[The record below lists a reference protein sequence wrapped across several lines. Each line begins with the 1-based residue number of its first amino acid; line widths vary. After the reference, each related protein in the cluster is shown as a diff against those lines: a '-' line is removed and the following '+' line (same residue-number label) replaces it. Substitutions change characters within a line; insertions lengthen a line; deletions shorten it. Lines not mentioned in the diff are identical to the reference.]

1 MQAPTLVRMR
11 GLRQCR
17 NGVRKVF
24 RSGNLAVMEVSK
36 ATVLTLLFCIG
47 AGAFVWFVQSLMN
60 SRDPLKSC
68 RLCRKPSLGKCTMHG
83 FGRARI
89 GSTFY
94 RGYSLAVIDGGH
106 SVIFVG
112 KVVPP
117 LLPYKYYEVS
127 KAAICPVGSDH
138 TEFDLR
144 LGASLVRMSLAEPSG
159 DFSRMLSS
167 R

>member
-1 MQAPTLVRMR
+1 MRASTLVRMR
-11 GLRQCR
+11 GLRQCINEMR
-17 NGVRKVF
+17 VMPRP
-24 RSGNLAVMEVSK
+24 GNLAVMEVSK
-36 ATVLTLLFCIG
+36 ATVLTLLFCVG

-68 RLCRKPSLGKCTMHG
+68 RIVRKPSIGQCPMHG
-83 FGRARI
+83 FGWAQI

-94 RGYSLAVIDGGH
+94 SGYSLAVIDGGQ

-117 LLPYKYYEVS
+117 LFPYKYYEVS
-127 KAAICPVGSDH
+127 KTAICPVGSDH

-144 LGASLVRMSLAEPSG
+144 LGASLVRLSLAEPSG
-159 DFSRMLSS
+159 DFSRMLSL